1 MNEMML
7 PNIRNIIYRT
17 SAISSPASIL
27 FFHFQSPLLL
37 SINSG
42 TIQGSGTIQSRVLFA
57 ELQYFNFVTRFDFK
71 MTNK

>member
-57 ELQYFNFVTRFDFK
+57 ELRYFNFVTRFDFK